1 MWVSI
6 VEAHTNEKHNQI
18 HRADR
23 EKDSFI
29 VQHLELFAA
38 LLSGVFIICG
48 WLTAAGDTYISV
60 ICYLFA
66 FVIGGFAKAKEGI
79 VESIKSRDLNVELLM
94 IFAAIGSAFIGYW
107 MEGALLIFIFSLSGA
122 LETYTMNKSKREL
135 SLLMEM
141 QPEEAIVI
149 KNGSEKKV
157 SVSSLKIGD
166 QIVVKAG
173 ERIPA
178 DGVIMK
184 GQTTVDQSAITGESV
199 PVMKGAQD
207 EVFSGTVNQNGVIY
221 IEVSKLANESL
232 FSKIIE
238 LVQQAESEK
247 SPSQLFIERFEGL
260 YVKFVLVAVVITML
274 VPALFF
280 EWSWSEAFYRAMVLM
295 VVASPCALVA
305 SIMPAT
311 LSAISYSARKG
322 VLVKGGVHLER
333 LAGTKIIALD
343 KTGTLTK
350 GQPVVTDFLTK
361 DDVNYH
367 ELTSVVLSVE
377 EQSTH
382 PVANSIVGYLL
393 ENKTSRADVT
403 DVQET
408 PGMGMQAYAAGTL
421 WRIGKSEY
429 VGNERALD
437 FLKTKGEALTD
448 EGKTVVYI
456 KRDEE
461 IVGYLALIDSVR
473 ESTKRAIKELKQEGI
488 HTVMITGDN
497 ERTANTIAKLAEVD
511 EYIANCLPE
520 DKVKKVKMLQKK
532 YGTVTMIGD
541 GINDAPALAT
551 ANVGISMGEGTDAAL
566 ETADIILIKNDL
578 SKIRE
583 TILLSKKMNRII
595 KQNVFF
601 SIAVI
606 ALLILSNFFQMID
619 LPFGVIG
626 HEGSTILVILNGLRL
641 LRL

>member
-1 MWVSI
+1 M
-6 VEAHTNEKHNQI
+6 EANINHNQTQQVNQG
-18 HRADR
+18 
-23 EKDSFI
+23 KGKGKGSFFL
-29 VQHLELFAA
+29 QHLELFAA

-48 WLTAAGDTYISV
+48 YMTAADENYISV
-60 ICYLFA
+60 ICYLIA

-79 VESIKSRDLNVELLM
+79 IESIKSRDLNVELLM

-122 LETYTMNKSKREL
+122 LETYTMNKSNREL
-135 SLLMEM
+135 SLLMKM
-141 QPEEAIVI
+141 QPEEAKVV
-149 KNGSEKKV
+149 KNGYEQKV
-157 SVSSLKIGD
+157 SVSSLRIGD

-178 DGVIMK
+178 DGIIMK
-184 GQTTVDQSAITGESV
+184 GQTTVDQSPITGESL
-199 PVMKGAQD
+199 PVVKAELD
-207 EVFSGTVNQNGVIY
+207 EVFSGTVNHTGVIY
-221 IEVSKLANESL
+221 INVSKLASESL
-232 FSKIIE
+232 FSKIIQ

-247 SPSQLFIERFEGL
+247 TPSQLFIERFEGL
-260 YVKFVLVAVVITML
+260 YVKLVLVAVLLTMVL
-274 VPALFF
+274 PALFF
-280 EWSWSEAFYRAMVLM
+280 EWSWSESFYRAMVLM

-333 LAGTKIIALD
+333 LAHTKIIALD

-350 GQPVVTDFLTK
+350 GQPVVTDFIIK
-361 DDVNYH
+361 DQANDR
-367 ELTSVVLSVE
+367 EIKSAILSIE

-382 PVANSIVGYLL
+382 PIAKSIVGYLL
-393 ENKTSRADVT
+393 ENKTERVNVT
-403 DVQET
+403 SIQET
-408 PGMGMQAYAAGTL
+408 AGLGMKAYIAGSL
-421 WRIGKSEY
+421 WKIGKSEY
-429 VGNERALD
+429 VGGRKVED
-437 FLKTKGEALTD
+437 FLRDKEKTLIGD
-448 EGKTVVYI
+448 GKTVVYI

-461 IVGYLALIDSVR
+461 ILGYLALIDSVR
-473 ESTKRAIKELKQEGI
+473 ESTKKAIKELQQEGI
-488 HTVMITGDN
+488 RTIMITGDN
-497 ERTANTIAKLAEVD
+497 EQTASTIAELAEVD

-520 DKVKKVKMLQKK
+520 DKVNKVKMLQKK
-532 YGTVTMIGD
+532 YGMVTMTGD

-551 ANVGISMGEGTDAAL
+551 ANVGISMGEGTDVAL

-601 SIAVI
+601 SITVI
-606 ALLILSNFFQMID
+606 ALLIISNFFQLID

-641 LRL
+641 LKL